1 MNNASPLYLDYAAAT
16 PMDSRVFSVMQPYF
30 TEKFY
35 NPSSAYQP
43 ARDVRF
49 DFEQAR
55 AQLGRVIGAKPDEII
70 VTAGATE
77 SINIAFSGV
86 LSGGGHVV
94 ACAMEHPAV
103 LEAAKAHSHT
113 IVDPTERGIVP
124 VESIKSAINDET
136 VLVSVAMAN
145 SELGTVQP
153 MRDIAT
159 LIQEVR
165 EDRLARN
172 IDTPIFLHSDASQ
185 AAGLLDINVA
195 RNGLDLLTLNAGKC
209 YGPKQVGLLWT
220 SNRVTLTPLIRGGG
234 QERGVRS
241 GTENVAG
248 AIGFAKALQIAEE
261 KRKHEVYRL
270 TGLRNTLQK
279 RLEDA
284 FADAVFIAHPKHR
297 LAGHLHVAWPGLDAE
312 RVLFALEMRG
322 ILVATGSACAAN
334 KGTRSHVLNAIGMD
348 EELAD
353 GSLRITLG
361 RHTTEADIDRAAS
374 EIIDVVQQERTR

>member
-16 PMDSRVFSVMQPYF
+16 PMDSRVFAVMQPYL

-49 DFEQAR
+49 DYEQAR

-70 VTAGATE
+70 ITAGATE
-77 SINIAFSGV
+77 SVNIAFSGV
-86 LSGGGHVV
+86 LSSGGHVV

-103 LEAAKAHSHT
+103 LEAAKVHSHT
-113 IVDPTERGIVP
+113 IVDPTERGIVTT
-124 VESIKSAINDET
+124 ESIRNAVNDET
-136 VLVSVAMAN
+136 ILISVAMAN

-153 MRDIAT
+153 IRDVAALVQNI
-159 LIQEVR
+159 R
-165 EDRLARN
+165 KDRLARG
-172 IDTPIFLHSDASQ
+172 IETPIFLHSDASQ
-185 AAGLLDINVA
+185 AAGLLDINSA

-209 YGPKQVGLLWT
+209 YGPKQVGLLWI
-220 SNRVTLTPLIRGGG
+220 SSRVQLAPLIHGGG
-234 QERGVRS
+234 QERGIRS

-261 KRKHEVYRL
+261 KRKHEVHRL
-270 TGLRNTLQK
+270 TGLRHELQK
-279 RLEDA
+279 RLEAA

-297 LAGHLHVAWPGLDAE
+297 LASHLHVAWPGLDAE

-334 KGTRSHVLNAIGMD
+334 KGTRSHVLNAIGMN

-361 RHTTEADIDRAAS
+361 RYTTEADIDRAAS
-374 EIIDVVQQERTR
+374 EIIEVVQQERAR